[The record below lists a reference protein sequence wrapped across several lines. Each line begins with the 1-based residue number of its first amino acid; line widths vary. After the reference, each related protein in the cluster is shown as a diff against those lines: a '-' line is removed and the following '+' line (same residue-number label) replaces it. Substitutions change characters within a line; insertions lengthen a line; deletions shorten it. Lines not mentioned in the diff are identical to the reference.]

1 MKAKT
6 KKALLAVAKIAG
18 STIAVG
24 TATILGAIVFDG
36 STRTLTDKLNIDAEN
51 KQREYDYTHN
61 VELRKRHWYSKSY
74 EPFNTRTNEFFDMT
88 GEV

>member
-6 KKALLAVAKIAG
+6 KKALLTVAKIAG
-18 STIAVG
+18 SCVAVG
-24 TATILGAIVFDG
+24 TASILGAVVFDG
-36 STRTLTDKLNIDAEN
+36 STKTLTDKLNIDAEN

-74 EPFNTRTNEFFDMT
+74 EPYNTRTQDWFNTT

>member
-6 KKALLAVAKIAG
+6 KKALLTVAKIAG
-18 STIAVG
+18 SCIAVG
-24 TATILGAIVFDG
+24 TASILGAVVFDG
-36 STRTLTDKLNIDAEN
+36 STKTLTDKLNLDAEN

-74 EPFNTRTNEFFDMT
+74 EPYNTRTQDWFNTT

>member
-6 KKALLAVAKIAG
+6 KKALLAVARIAG

-24 TATILGAIVFDG
+24 TATILGAVVFDG
-36 STRTLTDKLNIDAEN
+36 STKTLTDKLNIDAEN

-74 EPFNTRTNEFFDMT
+74 EPYNTRTQDWFNTTE
-88 GEV
+88 EV

>member
-1 MKAKT
+1 MKAKK
-6 KKALLAVAKIAG
+6 KKALLVFAKIAG
-18 STIAVG
+18 GCVAVF
-24 TATILGAIVFDG
+24 TSSILGAVVFDG
-36 STRTLTDKLNIDAEN
+36 STKTLTDKLNIDAEN

-74 EPFNTRTNEFFDMT
+74 EPYNTRTQDWFNTT

>member
-6 KKALLAVAKIAG
+6 KKAWLTIAKIAG

-24 TATILGAIVFDG
+24 TASILGAVVFDG
-36 STRTLTDKLNIDAEN
+36 STKTLTDKLNIDAEN

-74 EPFNTRTNEFFDMT
+74 EPYNTRTQDWFNTT

>member
-1 MKAKT
+1 MKAKK
-6 KKALLAVAKIAG
+6 KKALLVVAKAAG
-18 STIAVG
+18 GVVAVI
-24 TATILGAIVFDG
+24 TSAILGAVVCDG
-36 STRTLTDKLNIDAEN
+36 STRTLTDKLELDKDQ

-74 EPFNTRTNEFFDMT
+74 EPYNTRTQDWFNTT

>member
-6 KKALLAVAKIAG
+6 KKALLAVARIAG

-24 TATILGAIVFDG
+24 TATILGAVVFDG
-36 STRTLTDKLNIDAEN
+36 STKTLTDKLNIDAEN

-74 EPFNTRTNEFFDMT
+74 EPYNTRTQDWFNTT